1 MFSAQRQ
8 FASDLLTT
16 VLETSKIEQW
26 KLVEYVSEYLIACH
40 SLCHELKLFQQA
52 LSSATIKE
60 VVRWVKKK
68 LPTDPIKSKGQI
80 HEFKF
85 EDEPKVD
92 IFLRH
97 MLR

>member
-26 KLVEYVSEYLIACH
+26 KLVEYVSEYLIVCH
-40 SLCHELKLFQQA
+40 SVCREFELLQQA
-52 LSSATIKE
+52 LSSAIIKD

-68 LPTDPIKSKGQI
+68 LPTDPIKSKGQTY
-80 HEFKF
+80 EFKF
-85 EDEPKVD
+85 EEEPKVNTILSTHD
-92 IFLRH
+92 
-97 MLR
+97 